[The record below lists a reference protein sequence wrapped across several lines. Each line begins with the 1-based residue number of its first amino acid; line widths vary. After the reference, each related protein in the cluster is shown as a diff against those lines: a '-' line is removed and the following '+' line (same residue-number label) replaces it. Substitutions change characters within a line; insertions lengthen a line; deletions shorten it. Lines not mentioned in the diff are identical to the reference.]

1 MQGIRIEDDEFADL
15 IRGDF
20 EDAVNHPSHYKM
32 TLPDGEPLE
41 AIDVIQAVLGDEGT
55 LAYCRGAALKYQLR
69 AGRKSGNEMQQELEK
84 ATWYLNHAS
93 GILSDL
99 TD

>member
-1 MQGIRIEDDEFADL
+1 MNMRDINFDAEL
-15 IRGDF
+15 RGDL
-20 EDAVNHPSHYKM
+20 EDVVNHPRHYKM

-41 AIDVIQAVLGDEGT
+41 AIDVIQAVLGDEGA

-69 AGRKSGNEMQQELEK
+69 AGRKSSNEMQQELGK
-84 ATWYLNHAS
+84 AVWYLNHAI

>member
-1 MQGIRIEDDEFADL
+1 MNAIDFDAAL
-15 IRGDF
+15 RGDL
-20 EDAVNHPSHYKM
+20 EDVVNHPRHYKM
-32 TLPDGEPLE
+32 TLPDGEPIE
-41 AIDVIQAVLGDEGT
+41 AIDVIQAVLGDEGA

-84 ATWYLNHAS
+84 AVWYLNHAS